1 MSSDLYQTLLL
12 WDGAGLLA
20 RCDGVE
26 VRLRRWPA
34 GLLVGLPVT
43 ELKFNPCIRE
53 CEVRESARGW
63 REMRVDERTAAMS
76 WLKRVSAAALA
87 ETDN

>member
-1 MSSDLYQTLLL
+1 VSNNLYQTIAL
-12 WDGAGLLA
+12 WSNGGFLA

-26 VRLRRWPA
+26 VRLSRWPA
-34 GLLVGLPVT
+34 GLLVGLHVT
-43 ELKFNPCIRE
+43 DLKFNPVIRE
-53 CEVRESARGW
+53 CELRESAKGW
-63 REMRVDERTAAMS
+63 RVMTREEMASAMA